1 MSRPKTFAF
10 VLMPF
15 NSAFDDTYK
24 FGIKET
30 AATLEIQAERVDEQ
44 TYSESILE
52 RIYRQIEMADIVVA
66 DMSGKNPNV
75 FYEVGYAHAKGK
87 LCILVTSDAND
98 IPFDL
103 KHRRHVIYRGSI
115 KLLAELLHSELKWA
129 LTEIDKIRHSRINVK
144 PRPLLASLNKD
155 KYSTEAE
162 VEFKIDLSNESTNPS
177 PELEAIYFY
186 SSDGWMIYQENKL
199 SPSTDSDLP
208 GFGKRHFISPPL
220 RRFQQGSWA
229 QVQFL
234 AKKTMAYAW
243 KGEELK
249 DSYKLS
255 GRSILRLVTAEGNF
269 DYDVQVDVE
278 AAAIPF

>member
-1 MSRPKTFAF
+1 
-10 VLMPF
+10 MPF